1 MFLISLVM
9 LVINFKIVGTPLN
22 GSLTVIL
29 IGTLLFILSY
39 QSISVLIVSLL
50 ANLRLSLSI
59 GGGYSV
65 LAFTFSGLTFP
76 IMAMWE
82 PMQWVSKIFPV
93 HLLHRYF
100 RRPDAP
106 RHAVGLLAARPLLHV
121 AVHRFTAP
129 VPAAPEK
136 GVHGGKIL
144 GEIVI

>member
-22 GSLTVIL
+22 GSLAVIL
-29 IGTLLFILSY
+29 AGTLLFILSY

-82 PMQWVSKIFPV
+82 PMQWVSKIFPFTFYTDIFV
-93 HLLHRYF
+93 DQMLRGAPWVYSL
-100 RRPDAP
+100 PDLGYMMLFI
-106 RHAVGLLAARPLLHV
+106 VLPLLCLPRLQKV
-121 AVHRFTAP
+121 CTE
-129 VPAAPEK
+129 EK
-136 GVHGGKIL
+136 FWGRL
-144 GEIVI
+144 